1 METDDPDTTEEDSDA
16 ENDEKEMAGWEERDL
31 IEIDQTVDD
40 RG

>member
-16 ENDEKEMAGWEERDL
+16 ENDEKEMAGGKEGDL
-31 IEIDQTVDD
+31 VEVDQAVHD